1 MKTVRIF
8 FTGVGGQGNVL
19 ASKLLGEAALLSDIP
34 VVLSEIHGMSQR
46 GGVVESTAVIGGA
59 LSPVIA
65 DGEADILMAF
75 EPLEALRALRK
86 IHRKSVIIVSTA
98 PLPPSSV
105 ATGQCAYPDVKGIP
119 DFLAA
124 KAARVVSLDA
134 RKEAEKAGNPL
145 GVNMVM
151 LGALFATGALPISKD
166 ALTEAIRKGTKPAFL
181 EKNLACFERG
191 VETASG
197 RK

>member
-19 ASKLLGEAALLSDIP
+19 ASKLLGEAALLSNIP

-75 EPLEALRALRK
+75 EPLEALRALCK
-86 IHRKSVIIVSTA
+86 INRKSTIIVSTA

-105 ATGQCAYPDVKGIP
+105 ASGGCAYPDVKNIP
-119 DFLAA
+119 AFLAD
-124 KAARVVSLDA
+124 KAGKVVSLDA
-134 RKEAEKAGNPL
+134 RKEAEEAGNPL
-145 GVNMVM
+145 GTNMVM
-151 LGALFATGALPISKD
+151 LGALFAAEELPINKEKMM
-166 ALTEAIRKGTKPAFL
+166 EAIRKGTKPAFL
-181 EKNLACFERG
+181 ESNLACFERG
-191 VETASG
+191 YQAVTG
-197 RK
+197 QK

>member
-86 IHRKSVIIVSTA
+86 INGKSIVVVSTA
-98 PLPPSSV
+98 PLPP
-105 ATGQCAYPDVKGIP
+105 
-119 DFLAA
+119 LW
-124 KAARVVSLDA
+124 
-134 RKEAEKAGNPL
+134 
-145 GVNMVM
+145 
-151 LGALFATGALPISKD
+151 
-166 ALTEAIRKGTKPAFL
+166 IR
-181 EKNLACFERG
+181 
-191 VETASG
+191 ASMYTL
-197 RK
+197 

>member
-86 IHRKSVIIVSTA
+86 INGKSIVVVSTA

-105 ATGQCAYPDVKGIP
+105 AAGKCAYPDVKDIP
-119 DFLAA
+119 AFLAG

-134 RKEAEKAGNPL
+134 RKEAEAAGNPL
-145 GVNMVM
+145 GANMVM
-151 LGALFATGALPISKD
+151 LGALFATGELPISKD
-166 ALTEAIRKGTKPAFL
+166 KLTEAIRKGTKPAFL
-181 EKNLACFERG
+181 ESNLACFERG
-191 VETASG
+191 YEAATG
-197 RK
+197 QK

>member
-86 IHRKSVIIVSTA
+86 INRKSIVIVSTA

-105 ATGQCAYPDVKGIP
+105 ATGKCAYPEVKDIP
-119 DFLAA
+119 TFLASKTA
-124 KAARVVSLDA
+124 KVVALDA
-134 RKEAEKAGNPL
+134 RKEAEEAGNPL
-145 GVNMVM
+145 GANMVM
-151 LGALFATGALPISKD
+151 LGALAATGELPITREKL
-166 ALTEAIRKGTKPAFL
+166 AEAIQKGTKPAFL
-181 EKNLACFERG
+181 ESNLACFERG
-191 VETASG
+191 YQAAATQ
-197 RK
+197 K